1 MALKGQKLLQRLKKL
16 DSNDGPMSQFMSKQR
31 DRQDVLKK
39 YSRDEQS
46 TLESAVENIE
56 GLKSKVK
63 KQMSLVKVIDLTQKE
78 PQKGSE
84 EDGLDSVQLREKINY
99 MIVKAKDQVND
110 AFDVLFAKDSG
121 LNRVKDLNY
130 IINA

>member
-1 MALKGQKLLQRLKKL
+1 
-16 DSNDGPMSQFMSKQR
+16 
-31 DRQDVLKK
+31 
-39 YSRDEQS
+39 
-46 TLESAVENIE
+46 
-56 GLKSKVK
+56 
-63 KQMSLVKVIDLTQKE
+63 MSLVKVIDLTQKE